1 LTLSGATAE
10 TGQSRVDMPISYS
23 GPQIIVA
30 LDHRFVLEFLKV
42 LSPEANISLE
52 IENGETAVVFH
63 ADDGAYGYVVMP
75 LSRDR

>member
-1 LTLSGATAE
+1 
-10 TGQSRVDMPISYS
+10 
-23 GPQIIVA
+23 
-30 LDHRFVLEFLKV
+30 LKV
-42 LSPEANISLE
+42 LSPETTIALE